1 MNTINDPAI
10 AGGMNMALP
19 LAGKKG
25 LVTGIANDKSI
36 AFAVAKAIVASGVF
50 ALPAM

>member
-1 MNTINDPAI
+1 MNSTTGN
-10 AGGMNMALP
+10 LP

-36 AFAVAKAIVASGVF
+36 AYAVAKAIVDLGGEIAIT
-50 ALPAM
+50 

>member
-1 MNTINDPAI
+1 MNAPSPALE
-10 AGGMNMALP
+10 ATLHP

-36 AFAVAKAIVASGVF
+36 A
-50 ALPAM
+50 